1 MAAKGK
7 RMWCFYRI
15 FCSFTALNPWEL
27 INGKLNILVLK
38 LHIFDVASYIL
49 CTYWNWLSLSGLV
62 EVNGAEGMV
71 LMGGEMTQ
79 NGMTDD
85 KAQIWREIMFM
96 LWGMTNIESAE
107 TAQMWVN
114 RNFNMCNGWIQNI
127 LSHFILFANA
137 EGQKKAQK
145 W

>member
-1 MAAKGK
+1 M
-7 RMWCFYRI
+7 
-15 FCSFTALNPWEL
+15 
-27 INGKLNILVLK
+27 K

-107 TAQMWVN
+107 TAQM
-114 RNFNMCNGWIQNI
+114 
-127 LSHFILFANA
+127 
-137 EGQKKAQK
+137 
-145 W
+145 